1 MFQMSMII
9 ENRYTRILHHIDI
22 KDIKSDNEPEPQ
34 QIRYVDPQVVGVQKS
49 NWRDDLTNA

>member
-1 MFQMSMII
+1 MSLMSMII
-9 ENRYTRILHHIDI
+9 ENRYSRIFHHINI

-34 QIRYVDPQVVGVQKS
+34 QIRYVDPQVVDVQKS

>member
-9 ENRYTRILHHIDI
+9 ENRYIRILHHIDI

-34 QIRYVDPQVVGVQKS
+34 QIRYVDPQVVDVQKS